1 MDSRISKSEVGVFTI
16 SSVELF
22 KRKLFAWASQFEVV
36 CYLDHNDYGGYLHH
50 DYECL
55 VAVGVSEQITTD
67 EKGAFDALKNFVD
80 EKNDWYFGYLTY
92 DLKNDVEALSSS
104 NFDGVRFPALHFFRP
119 LYVLEVFDKKVVIHS
134 KKENPLALFNWI
146 NAFEEKPLPPHFSHD
161 FRLKPRIEKAQYLA
175 SVESILQH
183 IQRGDIYEMNF
194 CQEFFSKN
202 ARINA
207 PAVFQKL
214 NSLTQAP
221 FSAFY
226 KLNDQ
231 YLLCA
236 SPERF
241 LKKQGQQLISQP
253 IKGTMRR
260 GITATEDAL
269 LEQQLFHSQ
278 KDRSE
283 NVMIVDLVRNDLS
296 RSCRAGS
303 VKVEELFGIYRFAQ
317 VIQMIST
324 VAGELES
331 NVHFIDAI
339 RHAFPMGSMTGAPKV
354 RSMQFI
360 EQYEQT
366 KRGMYSGAV
375 GYITPG
381 QDFDFNVVIRS
392 ILYNESDRY
401 VSVQVGGAIVNDSDP
416 SLEYEECL
424 LKAKGMFQVLD

>member
-1 MDSRISKSEVGVFTI
+1 MQENEVSEVAFFPI
-16 SSVELF
+16 PSVELF
-22 KRKLFAWASQFEVV
+22 KRKLFAWAGQFEVA
-36 CYLDHNDYGGYLHH
+36 CYLDHNHYQGNRHNS
-50 DYECL
+50 YECL
-55 VAVGVSEQITTD
+55 VAVGVAEQIITG
-67 EKGAFDALKNFVD
+67 EKGAFVALKNFVG
-80 EKNDWYFGYLTY
+80 EKKDWYFGYLTY

-104 NFDGVRFPALHFFRP
+104 NFDGIRFPALHFFRP

-134 KKENPLALFNWI
+134 KKESPLALFNWI

-161 FRLKPRIEKAQYLA
+161 FKLKPRIEKAQYLA
-175 SVESILQH
+175 SVEAILQH

-194 CQEFFSKN
+194 CQEFFAEN
-202 ARINA
+202 ASIDA

-214 NSLTQAP
+214 NALAKAP

-226 KLNDQ
+226 KLNNK

-241 LKKQGQQLISQP
+241 LKKEGSKLISQP

-260 GITATEDAL
+260 GRTAAEDSE
-269 LEQQLFHSQ
+269 LEQQLFHSP

-283 NVMIVDLVRNDLS
+283 NVMIVDLVRNDLA
-296 RSCRAGS
+296 RSCRAGT

-324 VAGELES
+324 VTGELEN

-354 RSMQFI
+354 RSMQLI

-366 KRGMYSGAV
+366 KRGLYSGAV
-375 GYITPG
+375 GYISPNG
-381 QDFDFNVVIRS
+381 DFDFNVVIRS

-401 VSVQVGGAIVNDSDP
+401 LSVQVGGAIVNDSDP
-416 SLEYEECL
+416 LLEYEECL
-424 LKAKGMFQVLD
+424 LKAKGMFQVLE